1 MKKSLGATTL
11 VWPTPVYLVGTYD
24 KNGKANVMNAAWG
37 GICSSEPPCIA
48 VSVRPSRHTF
58 EGIMEHKAFTICI
71 PSAKQV
77 SEADFV
83 GIASGAKL
91 DKFKQAGFTAVKG
104 DHVNAPYI
112 AECPLVVELALI
124 ESVELGSHVQFIG
137 EVKDV
142 KVDEACLN
150 ADGKPNLELAD
161 PILFDPALRN
171 YHSIGPVVAKA
182 FNVGKELL
190 QK

>member
-1 MKKSLGATTL
+1 MKKSIGAATL

-24 KNGKANVMNAAWG
+24 KNGRANMMNAAWG
-37 GICSSEPPCIA
+37 GICSSEPPCIS
-48 VSVRPSRHTF
+48 VSVRHSRHTY
-58 EGIMEHKAFTICI
+58 EGIVEHRAFTVCI
-71 PSAKQV
+71 PSAEQV
-77 SEADFV
+77 VEADFV

-104 DHVNAPYI
+104 EYVNAPYI
-112 AECPLVVELALI
+112 DECPLVIELALI
-124 ESVELGSHVQFIG
+124 QSIELGSHVQFIG
-137 EVKDV
+137 EIKDV
-142 KVDEACLN
+142 KASERCLN
-150 ADGKPNLELAD
+150 PEGKPDLELAD

-190 QK
+190 KK